1 MIDTLNGMYFD
12 KRGATYKVI
21 SEPMMSLFGMQVSAV
36 NYKKGCVEIV
46 YVRNIGKIRNSA

>member
-1 MIDTLNGMYFD
+1 MYFD
-12 KRGATYKVI
+12 KHGATYKVI